1 MFRDVADDAQIANL
15 LFAAMT
21 AAQLD
26 VQERSK
32 HRGRS
37 KDYQE
42 LAAARLTK
50 FDYGVQISGFPEGTE
65 WDVVATRWSSGL
77 LRYQYDP
84 KKNVWKPML
93 SSFIKPIMEDWWK
106 SKTKLFFGLKL
117 LKMWNSHLPP
127 LRCKS
132 QTGQMVSPLSSFHL
146 VLLCMAAAPDWQS
159 EMTLQDTCHLA
170 ALWLR
175 LFHQVCSCFTLCS
188 RIG

>member
-1 MFRDVADDAQIANL
+1 
-15 LFAAMT
+15 
-21 AAQLD
+21 
-26 VQERSK
+26 
-32 HRGRS
+32 
-37 KDYQE
+37 
-42 LAAARLTK
+42 
-50 FDYGVQISGFPEGTE
+50 
-65 WDVVATRWSSGL
+65 
-77 LRYQYDP
+77 
-84 KKNVWKPML
+84 ML

-170 ALWLR
+170 ALC
-175 LFHQVCSCFTLCS
+175 VPASLCAVALDES
-188 RIG
+188 TNGTRRCTNRWGTR